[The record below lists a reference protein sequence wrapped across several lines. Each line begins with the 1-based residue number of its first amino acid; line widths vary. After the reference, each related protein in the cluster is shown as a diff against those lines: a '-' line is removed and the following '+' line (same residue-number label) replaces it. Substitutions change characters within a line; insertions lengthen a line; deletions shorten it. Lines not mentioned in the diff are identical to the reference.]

1 MRSNLFTLIL
11 LAGLLLPT
19 ALLLGFGLSKGGFPV
34 AANIVYILTGA
45 AYLWA
50 LWKSRCPSCGWP
62 LMLDLRNSRYL
73 RKKSNDCPR
82 CGSTEDIKF

>member
-1 MRSNLFTLIL
+1 MRSNLFTLKL
-11 LAGLLLPT
+11 FVGMYLP
-19 ALLLGFGLSKGGFPV
+19 AFLLLGFGLSNGGFPI
-34 AANIVYILTGA
+34 AASIVYILTGV

-73 RKKSNDCPR
+73 RKKFNDCPR